1 MSARSRSS
9 LAPLLATGLLA
20 LGLLS
25 GCSGDAADRAVDPS
39 AERPD
44 ELAAHDGEV
53 CPAELPEADDEHG
66 FGTREPAESAPA
78 LETPESAWVCVYDG
92 TDVADEGADGASY
105 AWVRRGD
112 AAAVPE
118 ADLADLAADLTAL
131 EPAADHR
138 MCTADLGP
146 RWMLVTAVAGDL
158 TGVVVDGFG
167 CREVRL
173 TDEPFT
179 TVPGEASA
187 SGTVPGVLTGPDGLL
202 PSLEAVAG

>member
-20 LGLLS
+20 LGMLS
-25 GCSGDAADRAVDPS
+25 GCSDDAADRAVDPS
-39 AERPD
+39 ADRPE

-66 FGTREPAESAPA
+66 FGTREPADSAPS
-78 LETPESAWVCVYDG
+78 LETPESAWVCVYNAV
-92 TDVADEGADGASY
+92 DVAGEGAEGASY
-105 AWVRRGD
+105 AWVRRGE
-112 AAAVPE
+112 ATAVPDT
-118 ADLADLAADLTAL
+118 ALGDLAADLDAL

-146 RWMLVTAVAGDL
+146 RWMLVTVVGGDL

-167 CREVRL
+167 CGEVRL

-202 PSLEAVAG
+202 PALQAMAG

>member
-1 MSARSRSS
+1 MNARSRSS
-9 LAPLLATGLLA
+9 LAPLLATALLA

-25 GCSGDAADRAVDPS
+25 GCSDGAADRAVDPP
-39 AERPD
+39 ADRPD

-53 CPAELPEADDEHG
+53 CPTELPEAGDEHG
-66 FGTREPAESAPA
+66 FGTREPAGSAPTLA
-78 LETPESAWVCVYDG
+78 TPDQAWVCVYDG
-92 TDVADEGADGASY
+92 TDVAGEGADGASY
-105 AWVRRGD
+105 AWVRREE
-112 AAAVPE
+112 AAAVPD
-118 ADLADLAADLTAL
+118 ADLPDLAADLDAL
-131 EPAADHR
+131 EPAPDDR

-146 RWMLVTAVAGDL
+146 RWMLVTAVDGDL

-202 PSLEAVAG
+202 PALEAVVG